1 MDNVTGNFESFIEE
15 FSKCGYDISTSD
27 LDNETKFLIGHIWD
41 NTLSFLEDTKLVS
54 SHESLNDLNSKI
66 SNVGMDLPDVG
77 HEDIVSYVRSCN
89 IPEGYVIPCA
99 KAVSLCIQKY
109 RENNVGHDHFYSSNE
124 SLTSVI
130 GKDGEIRKLDDL
142 YSTAAL
148 NGMYYENPTAA
159 LESFGVNIDQ
169 TIADVRLAMAVTVM
183 KFGKGILPRL
193 TPNIPTDRNVALY
206 DVSRAEVYDFTKS
219 GDASADERYEG
230 SHRIPFIELRRD
242 PSVVDSTSVPVV
254 VKEANDTPDDFVF
267 QDGYLRS
274 GKRANMFDL
283 AKDASTPGFEYHD
296 YTDLLSDGVK
306 VKSLVVEIEYDDNTN
321 NYVEQFEFDVSEVQ
335 GSRFVMAA
343 NVSDAADR
351 VCNIDHIV
359 ALKNDATKMDGT
371 ASQIAALFDANH
383 VIKLNLYANGTVNLK
398 TAYINLLT
406 SNKPSLDTIDG
417 TTPLPA
423 MATIFGNIK
432 RIDIIAYQPDAY
444 YSEEN
449 FRKTTLAA
457 RMLKKT
463 FAYEIRGTRNVLL
476 TMSHREKNPENVVQQ
491 LNEMIRIGNDYRGVK
506 IIIDAMN
513 KVYNAVKQEEV
524 SNPPYDKRVFN
535 NYIAGNLCK
544 PYIYLDSI
552 NITSE
557 VESMRSAEQL
567 GDVRGLMEKKLLE
580 IITIIHNMSYF
591 EQALPQGQRPIYKV
605 LTSGYIKDVVLNVP
619 YYKTIEDQPAAEKAG
634 DDNIEYRRMLPNG
647 TELQV
652 VTTTWDFMTD
662 KMLLIP
668 HIPSQP
674 SSPLNFAHLWD
685 RGVYVAQITPYL
697 NRASFKE
704 IIANQREFPIVT
716 NPIGAIITV
725 SGIDNVFNGIATL
738 GI

>member
-1 MDNVTGNFESFIEE
+1 MDNVVASFENFIEE
-15 FSKCGYDISTSD
+15 FSKCGYDISTQD
-27 LDNETKFLIGHIWD
+27 LDNETKFLIGRIWD

-66 SNVGMDLPDVG
+66 STVGMDLQDVG
-77 HEDIVSYVRSCN
+77 HQEIISYVRSCN
-89 IPEGYVIPCA
+89 VPESYVVPCA
-99 KAVSLCIQKY
+99 KAVALCIQKY
-109 RENNVGHDHFYSSNE
+109 RESNVGYEHYVSSNE
-124 SLTSVI
+124 SLESVI
-130 GKDGEIRKLDDL
+130 GKDGEIRKLDDI
-142 YSTAAL
+142 YSIAAL
-148 NGMYYENPTAA
+148 NNLYYENPTAA

-193 TPNIPTDRNVALY
+193 IPNIPTDKNVALY

-219 GDASADERYEG
+219 GDPSAIERYEG
-230 SHRIPFIELRRD
+230 SHRFPFIELRRD
-242 PSVVDSTSVPVV
+242 PSIVDSTSVPVV
-254 VKEANDTPDDFVF
+254 VKEANDTADDFVF
-267 QDGYLRS
+267 QDGYLRP
-274 GKRANMFDL
+274 GKRANMFNL
-283 AKDASTPGFEYHD
+283 AKDENTPGFDYID
-296 YTDLLSDGVK
+296 YTDLLSEGVK
-306 VKSLVVEIEYDDNTN
+306 VKSLVVEMEYDDGTN

-351 VCNIDHIV
+351 ICNIDHIV
-359 ALKNDATKMDGT
+359 ALKNDATQMDGT
-371 ASQIAALFDANH
+371 ASQIMALFDANH
-383 VIKLNLYANGTVNLK
+383 IVKLNLYANGTVSLK
-398 TAYINLLT
+398 TSFINLLT
-406 SNKPSLDTIDG
+406 STKASLDTLDSS
-417 TTPLPA
+417 TPAPA
-423 MATIFGNIK
+423 MVTIFNNIK
-432 RIDIIAYQPDAY
+432 RVEIIAYQPDAY

-457 RMLKKT
+457 RILKKT
-463 FAYEIRGTRNVLL
+463 FGYEIRGTRNVLL
-476 TMSHREKNPENVVQQ
+476 TLSHREKNPENVVQK
-491 LNEMIRIGNDYRGVK
+491 LNEMIRIGNDYRGIK

-513 KVYNAVKQEEV
+513 KVYNAIKQEEIA
-524 SNPPYDKRVFN
+524 NPPYDKRVFN

-544 PYIYLDSI
+544 PYVYLDGI
-552 NITSE
+552 NISAE
-557 VESMRSAEQL
+557 VQFMRSAEQL
-567 GDVRGLMEKKLLE
+567 GDVRGLVEKKLLE

-591 EQALPQGQRPIYKV
+591 EQALPQGQRPVYKI

-619 YYKTIEDQPAAEKAG
+619 FYKTIEDQPAAEKAG
-634 DDNIEYRRMLPNG
+634 DDNIEYRRILSNG
-647 TELQV
+647 TELHII
-652 VTTTWDFMTD
+652 TTTWDFMTD
-662 KMLLIP
+662 KILMVP

-725 SGIDNVFNGIATL
+725 SGIDNVFTGIASL
-738 GI
+738 GS